1 MSKTVP
7 VSVRLSVEDAE
18 FIANFQTADAM
29 TPSDKI
35 RSIIKDAR
43 LRKDRILSYES
54 CLLESQNAVRTL
66 MQHIKACELE
76 SGHHSE
82 LLNVFN
88 EWITES
94 FAYVASAKLMMDE
107 GRVSPEALEAGIAV
121 RAFRLLSTMAR
132 MGVTTK
138 APCYDTEIMT
148 KGFKP
153 ILELIHIINQ
163 RLTKGE

>member
-1 MSKTVP
+1 MPKTVP
-7 VSVRLSVEDAE
+7 VSVRLSVEDAA
-18 FIANFQTADAM
+18 FIANYQVAGAV

-35 RSIIKDAR
+35 RSIIKDAKMR
-43 LRKDRILSYES
+43 QDSILSYES
-54 CLLESQNAVRTL
+54 CLVQSQSALSAL
-66 MQHIKACELE
+66 MQHIKADELE

-107 GRVSPEALEAGIAV
+107 GKLTPNKLEAGIAERV
-121 RAFRLLSTMAR
+121 FRLLSAMAR

-138 APCYDTEIMT
+138 APCYDAELMT
-148 KGFKP
+148 KGFEP
-153 ILELIHIINQ
+153 ILELIQIINQ